1 MTIRK
6 KYPKEFK
13 LDAISLVLEQGYG
26 VTEAA
31 NNLGIAQA
39 LLSRWI
45 KEHKEQDGQ
54 AFQQFSARAMIVQNE
69 GFLQF

>member
-1 MTIRK
+1 MTQRE

-31 NNLGIAQA
+31 NNLGKFNR
-39 LLSRWI
+39 S
-45 KEHKEQDGQ
+45 
-54 AFQQFSARAMIVQNE
+54 
-69 GFLQF
+69 LQHLV

>member
-1 MTIRK
+1 MTTRK

-31 NNLGIAQA
+31 NNLGVAQA
-39 LLSRWI
+39 LLTLLDKRT
-45 KEHKEQDGQ
+45 
-54 AFQQFSARAMIVQNE
+54 
-69 GFLQF
+69 